1 MLITCENKNLSK
13 CSVGGDVESMLVLVR
28 CSVYDII
35 DGVIIKTT
43 IHDTDQPVEKDNG
56 VLRRQTFSLIYN
68 KTNNL
73 IRYNGTCNYND
84 TTSKHFNEL
93 RQSSR
98 NLITIIKYFITL
110 RVL

>member
-13 CSVGGDVESMLVLVR
+13 CSVGSDVESMLVLVR

-35 DGVIIKTT
+35 DGVIVKTT

-68 KTNNL
+68 KKNNL
-73 IRYNGTCNYND
+73 IPYNGNYNSSNYND

-93 RQSSR
+93 QRSS
-98 NLITIIKYFITL
+98 
-110 RVL
+110 